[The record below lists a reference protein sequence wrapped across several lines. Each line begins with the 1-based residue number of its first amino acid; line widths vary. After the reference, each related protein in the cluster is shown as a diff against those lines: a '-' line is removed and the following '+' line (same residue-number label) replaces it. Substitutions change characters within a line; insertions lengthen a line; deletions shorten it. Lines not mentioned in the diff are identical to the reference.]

1 MVTPVPAQV
10 RVPGPDSAGVEQISA
25 LSDVSRA
32 YLSALSG
39 EPVWACTSDGDRV
52 RLPVRQW
59 LGFGDDGHPADAAL
73 IGHCDGP
80 TLDIGCGPG
89 RLVAALLAR
98 GIPALGIDTD
108 VAAIALSRWRGAPAI
123 RRDAFGPVPGQGR
136 WRCAL
141 LADGNIGIGGDPAR
155 LLRRVRELLTPDGV
169 AVVEFAS
176 AGAGLQV
183 LRIRLE
189 TTGWAGNW
197 FSWAQVGVE
206 AAAAVAER
214 AGLTVL
220 DVGSVDGRHVGLLA
234 RHDVHLRQKG
244 LRHSQSRTTLDPAHG
259 GAAP

>member
-1 MVTPVPAQV
+1 
-10 RVPGPDSAGVEQISA
+10 VERISA

-39 EPVWACTSDGDRV
+39 EPVWARTSDGDRV

-59 LGFGDDGHPADAAL
+59 LGFGDDGHTADAAL
-73 IGHCDGP
+73 IGHSDGP

-98 GIPALGIDTD
+98 GVPALGIDTD
-108 VAAIALSRWRGAPAI
+108 AAAIALSRWRGAPAI

-155 LLRRVRELLTPDGV
+155 LLRRVRELLAPDGV

-197 FSWAQVGVE
+197 FSWAQVGVD
-206 AAAAVAER
+206 AAAAVAVE
-214 AGLTVL
+214 AGLRVL
-220 DVGSVDGRHVGLLA
+220 DVDSVNGRHIGLLA
-234 RHDVHLRQKG
+234 RDGIHVHLKVLQ
-244 LRHSQSRTTLDPAHG
+244 HSQSRIPLDPADSG
-259 GAAP
+259 SAP